1 MESSGF
7 FPIGVITV
15 GDFLREVVAILIQAI
30 SRVQVGLFGT
40 VRDCRKVT
48 DTEVNTRRLFTGSVG
63 CLHFML
69 THNVEFP
76 SPLYLVVDGSDLL

>member
-7 FPIGVITV
+7 FPIGVITIV
-15 GDFLREVVAILIQAI
+15 DFLREVVAILLQAI
-30 SRVQVGLFGT
+30 SGVQVDLFGT

-48 DTEVNTRRLFTGSVG
+48 DTEVNTRRVFTGSVG

-69 THNVEFP
+69 THKVEFP
-76 SPLYLVVDGSDLL
+76 SPPYLVVDGSDLL